1 MCLVWSAKRPA
12 RLLICIHVRNNPLKL
27 IDPSGHGECGSPWEQ
42 TCNEPQYDLTGWLP
56 GAMRRGAQAEQLDL
70 MRYAYI
76 AALTDDSDTTIIW
89 AAVWLDEASTTFLDL
104 NTKFGEWDVKR
115 EMEVL
120 GEGITLCSSD
130 ACRWVDYSVPGNI
143 LYGYVAASVGMPED
157 FSRIAGGILEILE
170 GNFNPAFADN
180 AFENPYD
187 SIAVGFGYDL
197 FEEYGPDITNSEFSA
212 ALTTDILV
220 LFQPP
225 PDTFS
230 PPGPAQSQEN
240 SYSVQR
246 FDCLASRDCIDPE
259 AK

>member
-1 MCLVWSAKRPA
+1 MNLGIYKWSTLNRFASADTIVPDTNNPQSFNRFSY
-12 RLLICIHVRNNPLKL
+12 VRNNPLKL

-120 GEGITLCSSD
+120 GEVLPYAVAMLVVGLIILFLVIFYMVTLQPLLEC
-130 ACRWVDYSVPGNI
+130 
-143 LYGYVAASVGMPED
+143 L
-157 FSRIAGGILEILE
+157 RI
-170 GNFNPAFADN
+170 FH
-180 AFENPYD
+180 
-187 SIAVGFGYDL
+187 V
-197 FEEYGPDITNSEFSA
+197 
-212 ALTTDILV
+212 
-220 LFQPP
+220 
-225 PDTFS
+225 
-230 PPGPAQSQEN
+230 
-240 SYSVQR
+240 
-246 FDCLASRDCIDPE
+246 
-259 AK
+259 